1 MDMISLLIGLGAGG
15 GLGALIVFFYFRG
28 WVRQAEAAQGQRLAD
43 KEAELGR
50 AFDEMTRLRAEE
62 SRLEREL
69 KQLVGEW
76 ESAKAALQYERESSR
91 EKIQLLDESKQ
102 QLRVLFENTAN
113 KIFEEKSARLTGQ
126 SVERLQEVLKPLK
139 DQLGDFKK
147 KVEDVYDKEGRER
160 STLLHEIKQLKD
172 LNTRIGK
179 EASDLT
185 LALKGESKTRGN
197 WGELILE
204 RVLEQS
210 GLTNGREYET
220 QVHLKEK
227 HGGTQSRFP
236 DVVVHLPEGR
246 DVIVDAKV
254 TLNAYERYS
263 SAEAEEQKAAALRE
277 HIAAVRQHIKG
288 LSAKNYQDLEG
299 VNPMELVLMC
309 IPNESAFMTAVA
321 EDPALHDDAM
331 RDHVVLVGPTT
342 LLLTLRIIATMW
354 RTEYQNRN
362 ALDIADRGKLLYEK
376 LIGFVEDLESVGAA
390 IDKAGAAYRD
400 AHGKLV
406 SGGGNLIGQAN
417 KLIELGVKARKRLS
431 EESV

>member
-1 MDMISLLIGLGAGG
+1 MELNSLLIGLGAGG
-15 GLGALIVFFYFRG
+15 VLGALLFFFYFRG
-28 WVRQAEAAQGQRLAD
+28 WARQAEAAFGQRLAD
-43 KEAELGR
+43 KDRELER
-50 AFDEMTRLRAEE
+50 ALNEITRLRGEE
-62 SRLEREL
+62 ERLDQEL
-69 KQLVGEW
+69 TRLVGEW
-76 ESAKAALQYERESSR
+76 ESAKATLRYERESAR

-210 GLTNGREYET
+210 GLSNGREYET
-220 QVHLKEK
+220 QMHLKDK
-227 HGGTQSRFP
+227 YGGVQARFP

-254 TLNAYERYS
+254 TLNAYERYITDQDP
-263 SAEAEEQKAAALRE
+263 AGKAAALRE
-277 HIAAVRQHIKG
+277 HLAAVRQHIKG
-288 LSAKNYQDLEG
+288 LSAKSYQDLDG
-299 VNPMELVLMC
+299 IHPMELVLMC
-309 IPNESAFMTAVA
+309 IPNESAYMTAVA
-321 EDPALHDDAM
+321 EDATLHDDAM
-331 RDHVVLVGPTT
+331 REHVVLVGPTT

-362 ALDIADRGKLLYEK
+362 ALEIAERGKLLYEK
-376 LIGFVEDLESVGAA
+376 LIGFVEDLEIVGAA
-390 IDKAGAAYRD
+390 IEKAGIAYRD
-400 AHGKLV
+400 AHGKLT

-417 KLIELGVKARKRLS
+417 KLIDLGVKARKRLS
-431 EESV
+431 EEST

>member
-1 MDMISLLIGLGAGG
+1 MELISLLIGLGTGG
-15 GLGALIVFFYFRG
+15 ALGALLLFFYFRG
-28 WVRQAEAAQGQRLAD
+28 WARQAEAAQGQRLAD
-43 KEAELGR
+43 KEAELSR
-50 AFDEMTRLRAEE
+50 AFDEINRLRAEE
-62 SRLEREL
+62 DRLEQEL
-69 KQLVGEW
+69 NRLVGEW
-76 ESAKAALQYERESSR
+76 ESAKAALQYERESAR

-160 STLLHEIKQLKD
+160 STLLHEIKQLKE

-185 LALKGESKTRGN
+185 LALNGESKTRGN

-246 DVIVDAKV
+246 DVIIDAKV
-254 TLNAYERYS
+254 TLNAYERFVTS
-263 SAEAEEQKAAALRE
+263 EVADQKAAALRE

-309 IPNESAFMTAVA
+309 IPNESAFITAVA

-342 LLLTLRIIATMW
+342 LLLTLRIITTMW

-362 ALDIADRGKLLYEK
+362 ALDIAERGKLLYEK
-376 LIGFVEDLESVGAA
+376 LIGFVEDLEAVGAA
-390 IDKAGAAYRD
+390 IDRAGAAYRD
-400 AHGKLV
+400 AHGKLS

-431 EESV
+431 EETV

>member
-1 MDMISLLIGLGAGG
+1 MELNSLLIGLGAGG
-15 GLGALIVFFYFRG
+15 VLGALIFFFYFRG
-28 WVRQAEAAQGQRLAD
+28 LALRDEAAFALRLAD
-43 KEAELGR
+43 KDAELER
-50 AFDEMTRLRAEE
+50 SLHEITRLRGEE
-62 SRLEREL
+62 ERLEREL
-69 KQLVGEW
+69 NRLVGEW
-76 ESAKAALQYERESSR
+76 ESAKATLRYERESAR

-210 GLTNGREYET
+210 GLSNGREYET
-220 QVHLKEK
+220 QVHLKDK
-227 HGGTQSRFP
+227 HGGVQARFP

-254 TLNAYERYS
+254 TLNAYERYIT
-263 SAEAEEQKAAALRE
+263 EQDPGGKGAALRE
-277 HIAAVRQHIKG
+277 HLAAVRQHIKG
-288 LSAKNYQDLEG
+288 LSAKKYQDLEG

-309 IPNESAFMTAVA
+309 IPNESAYMTAVA
-321 EDPALHDDAM
+321 EDSSLHDDAM
-331 RDHVVLVGPTT
+331 REHVVLVGPTT

-362 ALDIADRGKLLYEK
+362 ALEIAERGKLLYEK
-376 LIGFVEDLESVGAA
+376 LIGFVEDLEIVGAA
-390 IDKAGAAYRD
+390 IEKAGMAYRD
-400 AHGKLV
+400 AHGKLT

-417 KLIELGVKARKRLS
+417 KLIDLGVKARKRLS
-431 EESV
+431 EEAT